1 MTPALH
7 FLDTWEAQGLAFRVS
22 DGQVRWKPKA
32 GLPDDALAQLRALK
46 PELLGLLAERQAVEA
61 LDRYEERRAITEMD
75 GGLEPLDAEA
85 LARGELLE
93 GLALDADE
101 LGILQRDPWRAAD
114 LVKLA
119 QLRAMTG
126 GRVVPLPVEVE
137 READS
142 KPIRREAA

>member
-1 MTPALH
+1 MTSALR
-7 FLDTWEAQGLAFRVS
+7 FLATWEAQGLAFRVS
-22 DGQVRWKPKA
+22 DGQVRWRPKA
-32 GLPDDALAQLRALK
+32 ALPDGALAQLRALK

-61 LDRYEERRAITEMD
+61 LDRYEERLAIAEAD
-75 GGLEPLDAEA
+75 GGLEPEGAEA

-93 GLALDADE
+93 GLTLDADE
-101 LGILQRDPWRAAD
+101 LGILQRDPWQAAD
-114 LVKLA
+114 LVKLG

-142 KPIRREAA
+142 KPVRREAA